1 MDEMSRL
8 YDQSE
13 ANLKLK
19 VNECQELS
27 LKLQER
33 LRGESIN
40 KGEQE
45 HLAALVL
52 HGKEKAS
59 KLADANDH
67 LERCNRQM
75 KNDIFQL
82 KSQNETLNEQVESYR
97 EEARHFEGFDI
108 QIVLQ

>member
-33 LRGESIN
+33 LRSESVN

-45 HLAALVL
+45 HLAALAL
-52 HGKEKAS
+52 ENKEKTS
-59 KLADANDH
+59 KLADANGQ
-67 LERCNRQM
+67 LERCNREM

-82 KSQNETLNEQVESYR
+82 KTQNEILNEQVESYR
-97 EEARHFEGFDI
+97 EEARHLQGFDI
-108 QIVLQ
+108 QIVL